1 MTTRTRRRT
10 RLSLGRIERGGVG
23 CIARGA
29 GLGIICA
36 SLLGSSSLVAQETGT
51 SGGSAEPTIVGVSG
65 GWNVNDGIWK
75 PDAETE
81 EVGGIVLG
89 GFVNAATSLSWFGVR
104 AEILWTQRGLD
115 VVDDAGSPAGSV
127 RADYLTFALHAR
139 AATSIGP
146 VRFHIAAGPTV
157 DQTLQRRVDA
167 QLGPALNRE
176 VGTAFGVH
184 GGAGAGFTVAARYR
198 IELEAR
204 WFEGLG
210 DAHAGDFLSVRNRSF
225 ELLTRVGIP
234 RPRR

>member
-1 MTTRTRRRT
+1 VTTRTEHRSHHVSRR
-10 RLSLGRIERGGVG
+10 V
-23 CIARGA
+23 ARSA
-29 GLGIICA
+29 GLGVVCA
-36 SLLGSSSLVAQETGT
+36 KLLFSSALAAQE
-51 SGGSAEPTIVGVSG
+51 SALPSAAEPTIVGVTG

-81 EVGGIVLG
+81 TVGGVVLG
-89 GFVNAATSLSWFGVR
+89 GFVNAATSLSWFAVR

-115 VVDDAGSPAGSV
+115 VVDDAGAPAGSV

-139 AATSIGP
+139 AATNVGP

-184 GGAGAGFTVAARYR
+184 GGVGAGFTVADRYR

-204 WFEGLG
+204 WFEGLS
-210 DAHAGDFLSVRNRSF
+210 DAHAGDFLSVRNRSL

-234 RPRR
+234 RPRN